1 MKKIIVIGCP
11 GSGKSTFSKRLKE
24 ITNLPLY
31 HLDMLY
37 HYEDGSHITREEFKD
52 KLKDIFKDDEWILDG
67 NYQGTLEF
75 RIRECDTI
83 FLLDYPMEV
92 CVKGAEDRVGI
103 KKDDIPWFEE
113 TLNEDFKKRIMK
125 FSEECLPEIYGLID
139 KYKEEKE
146 IIIFKTRKEADDYLK
161 ELEKNYE

>member
-1 MKKIIVIGCP
+1 MKKVIVIGCP

-52 KLKDIFKDDEWILDG
+52 KLRVIFKDDEWILDG

>member
-1 MKKIIVIGCP
+1 MKKVIVIGCP

-37 HYEDGSHITREEFKD
+37 HYEDGSHITREEFKY
-52 KLKDIFKDDEWILDG
+52 KLRVIFKDDEWILDG

-113 TLNEDFKKRIMK
+113 TLNEDFKKRIMN

>member
-92 CVKGAEDRVGI
+92 CVKGAEDIVGI

>member
-52 KLKDIFKDDEWILDG
+52 KLRVIFKDDAWILDG

-113 TLNEDFKKRIMK
+113 TLNEEFKERIMR
-125 FSEECLPEIYGLID
+125 FSEECLPEIYELVD

>member
-52 KLKDIFKDDEWILDG
+52 KLRVIFKDDAWILDG